1 MGDTPPPRALTD
13 VRADPRL
20 HTLAA
25 LPDLRSAALPVGD
38 PLSDVL
44 PDGLVRGRTVSC
56 SGDAA
61 VSLAL
66 HLVAVATQAGSW
78 LALFDNGRVGLL
90 AAHERGIALQRTVL
104 VSPPCDP
111 SSWSSAL
118 ATAVD
123 GFEVVVAFPPR
134 GASPA
139 DLRRVQ
145 ARVQARSAVL
155 VLVDLRRR
163 VPAPQADVVL
173 ATRTRAWH
181 GIADGAGHLESR
193 DVEGEVAGRRAAR
206 PRRAMLRVAG

>member
-155 VLVDLRRR
+155 ELVDLRRR
-163 VPAPQADVVL
+163 VTAPHSEELL

-193 DVEGEVAGRRAAR
+193 EVEVEVAGRRTAR
-206 PRRAMLRVAG
+206 PRRAVLRVAG